1 MKAIKINKS
10 INPTIDSSIYNIYLK
25 DVRKYKILD
34 LEEELNLIKKA
45 QTGDSEALNKV
56 VNSNLRFVISLA
68 KQYSS
73 YGCPILDLINE
84 GNIGLIEAIKGFDET
99 KGFKF
104 LSFAVWC
111 IRKYILQSLN
121 KNLNI
126 IKKPSNKQSIQ
137 REYTKV
143 RRVLEQL
150 YGREVN
156 DSEVAEVTQI
166 PIKDFIDVN
175 TTIISLETT
184 TDEEEDFSVLD
195 TLTDGVESDKGL
207 RDQNLNK
214 VLNILFNKC
223 LTRNEIKVIKNLYG
237 IDTPE
242 LTPTIL
248 ADKMKITATRVLQL
262 RQNAL
267 NKLRKEYKHLQEYI

>member
-34 LEEELNLIKKA
+34 LEEELNLIRKA

>member
-34 LEEELNLIKKA
+34 LEEELNLIRKA

-143 RRVLEQL
+143 RRVLEQF

>member
-34 LEEELNLIKKA
+34 LEEELNLIRKA

-137 REYTKV
+137 REYNKV

-150 YGREVN
+150 YGREVK

-166 PIKDFIDVN
+166 PVKDFIDVN

>member
-34 LEEELNLIKKA
+34 LEEELNLIRKA

-143 RRVLEQL
+143 RRTLEQL

-166 PIKDFIDVN
+166 PVKDFIDVN

>member
-34 LEEELNLIKKA
+34 LEEELNLIRKA

-166 PIKDFIDVN
+166 PVKDFIDVN

-267 NKLRKEYKHLQEYI
+267 NKLRKEYKHLQEYT

>member
-34 LEEELNLIKKA
+34 LEEELNLIRKA

-156 DSEVAEVTQI
+156 DSEVAEITQI

-262 RQNAL
+262 KQNAL

>member
-34 LEEELNLIKKA
+34 LEEELNLIRKA

-143 RRVLEQL
+143 RRTLEQL

-156 DSEVAEVTQI
+156 DSEVADVTQI
-166 PIKDFIDVN
+166 PVKDFIDVN

>member
-34 LEEELNLIKKA
+34 LEEELNLIRKA

-143 RRVLEQL
+143 RRTLEQL

-248 ADKMKITATRVLQL
+248 ADKMKITVTRVLQL

>member
-34 LEEELNLIKKA
+34 LEEELNLIRKA

-56 VNSNLRFVISLA
+56 INSNLRFVISLA

-137 REYTKV
+137 REYNKV

-150 YGREVN
+150 YGREVK

-166 PIKDFIDVN
+166 PVKDFIDVN

-195 TLTDGVESDKGL
+195 TLTDGAESDKGL

-214 VLNILFNKC
+214 ILNILFNKC
-223 LTRNEIKVIKNLYG
+223 LTRNETKVIKNLYG

>member
-34 LEEELNLIKKA
+34 LEEELNLIRKA

-242 LTPTIL
+242 LTPAIL

>member
-34 LEEELNLIKKA
+34 LEEELNLIRKA

-166 PIKDFIDVN
+166 PVKDFIDVN

>member
-34 LEEELNLIKKA
+34 LEEELNLIRKA

-223 LTRNEIKVIKNLYG
+223 LTRNEIKVIKSLYG

-242 LTPTIL
+242 LTPAIL

>member
-34 LEEELNLIKKA
+34 LEEELNLIRKA

-166 PIKDFIDVN
+166 PVKDFIDVN

-195 TLTDGVESDKGL
+195 TLTDGAESDKGL